1 MKNKRSFLAFLLALG
16 VGMLLCGAALAPAL
30 AQDQPANV
38 AGSWTLA
45 ATTQRGTFNQSMTIQ
60 QDGSTIK
67 GTISGR
73 RGDTPITGTVK
84 GNAISFTVS
93 RDTPRGTFTMT
104 YNGTVDGDSMKG
116 TAGNQRFT
124 FDWTA
129 KRGASAG
136 GSQ

>member
-1 MKNKRSFLAFLLALG
+1 MKNKRSLLVFLLALG
-16 VGMLLCGAALAPAL
+16 VGMLVCGAAL

-38 AGSWTLA
+38 AGSWTVS
-45 ATTQRGTFNQSMTIQ
+45 ATTQRGTFNQSLTIQ
-60 QDGSTIK
+60 QDGSAIK

-73 RGDTPITGTVK
+73 RGDTPFSGTVN
-84 GNAISFTVS
+84 GNAITFTVS

-104 YNGTVDGDSMKG
+104 YKGMVNGDSMKG
-116 TAGNQRFT
+116 TAGNQRFN

-129 KRGASAG
+129 KRGANAGGAG